1 MAVGAALAPA
11 VYMKAPWAAAEEEK
25 GKGGGIEERK
35 GIAKATLEAAFWL
48 REERNM
54 RDGRRMR

>member
-25 GKGGGIEERK
+25 VKGGGIEERE
-35 GIAKATLEAAFWL
+35 GIAKANLEAAL
-48 REERNM
+48 VA
-54 RDGRRMR
+54 